1 MEAKCDV
8 AVVGGGPAGLLS
20 AKTASLKGL
29 DVIVLEEH
37 SQVGIPSHCAGLVS
51 VKGLSAIGLEPLSE
65 FVQNEVKGAR
75 FSSPSGLTFE
85 IEARNSIAFVLDRV
99 RFDQHLSR
107 QAINDGVELLLGM
120 RVRKLLHSNNR
131 ISGVKDDSGSLY
143 ASSVVVDAEGVRSQF
158 VGEAGLAAVDK
169 ASICPAMQFEL
180 ANVNIDKDF
189 VQVFVGKKY
198 APGFFAWAIP
208 TGSDSV
214 RVGLAC
220 NHGNVRFL
228 LERFVEENFA
238 GANLCA
244 VTSGAVITGGPI
256 KETCSNGFMVVGDA
270 AGQTKPTTGGG
281 VIMGGMCAIISG
293 EAAAEAIRTRDTS
306 SRALNKLY
314 ERKWRGALGRE
325 FSTMLVARRF
335 FNKLSDNTLDRIF
348 KIIIKE
354 RLAEEIS
361 SFGDMDFQSG
371 VLRRLAKKGLIMKI
385 LPFLAGDFLKDAF
398 TH

>member
-1 MEAKCDV
+1 
-8 AVVGGGPAGLLS
+8 
-20 AKTASLKGL
+20 
-29 DVIVLEEH
+29 
-37 SQVGIPSHCAGLVS
+37 
-51 VKGLSAIGLEPLSE
+51 
-65 FVQNEVKGAR
+65 
-75 FSSPSGLTFE
+75 
-85 IEARNSIAFVLDRV
+85 
-99 RFDQHLSR
+99 
-107 QAINDGVELLLGM
+107 
-120 RVRKLLHSNNR
+120 
-131 ISGVKDDSGSLY
+131 
-143 ASSVVVDAEGVRSQF
+143 
-158 VGEAGLAAVDK
+158 
-169 ASICPAMQFEL
+169 
-180 ANVNIDKDF
+180 
-189 VQVFVGKKY
+189 
-198 APGFFAWAIP
+198 
-208 TGSDSV
+208 
-214 RVGLAC
+214 
-220 NHGNVRFL
+220 
-228 LERFVEENFA
+228 
-238 GANLCA
+238 
-244 VTSGAVITGGPI
+244 
-256 KETCSNGFMVVGDA
+256 MVVGDA